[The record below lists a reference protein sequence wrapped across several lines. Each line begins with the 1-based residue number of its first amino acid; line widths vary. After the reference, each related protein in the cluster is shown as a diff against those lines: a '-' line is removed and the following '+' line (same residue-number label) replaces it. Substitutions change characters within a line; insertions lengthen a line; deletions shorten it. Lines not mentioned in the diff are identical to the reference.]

1 MPNVPELQNIKF
13 SDDKHMEE
21 SKIEDDSQSEKK
33 SDQALLFS
41 EEMIQMVDPSF
52 KKDQVGSKA
61 NASAGVDNNVQN
73 QNL

>member
-1 MPNVPELQNIKF
+1 
-13 SDDKHMEE
+13 MEE

-61 NASAGVDNNVQN
+61 NASAGVDNVPN